1 MMEFAASARKRAIA
15 TPSAVQVARGISG
28 EGIGR
33 WRRYEKQ
40 LASVLPVL
48 EPWVERFGYARN

>member
-1 MMEFAASARKRAIA
+1 MMEFAASAQKRAIA

-40 LASVLPVL
+40 LAPVLPVL

>member
-1 MMEFAASARKRAIA
+1 MEFAASARRRAIA
-15 TPSAVQVARGISG
+15 TPSAVQVARGLSG

-40 LASVLPVL
+40 LESVLPVL
-48 EPWVERFGYARN
+48 EPWVERFGYARS